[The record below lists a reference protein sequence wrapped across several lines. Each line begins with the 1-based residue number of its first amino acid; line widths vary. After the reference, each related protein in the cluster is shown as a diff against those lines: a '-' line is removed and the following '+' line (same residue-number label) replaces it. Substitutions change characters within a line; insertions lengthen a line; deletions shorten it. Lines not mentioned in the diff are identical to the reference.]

1 MRKIG
6 SWYIPEGDNYGTA
19 RDGDATDARVLH
31 GLESTNRDF
40 VKDVLNYT
48 DGRRVFVDVGAGFG
62 SISRPLASHFDE
74 IHCFEIN
81 PESREALITNM
92 SQHKNAYVY
101 DFGLGPSTQEV
112 KFGYH
117 STYRN
122 VGSVIKEN
130 GEQYQKPRRD
140 EYIPDVIDTLK
151 IKALDD
157 LNLKNIDAI
166 KIDVEG
172 YEFEVLK
179 GMANTLKYNSPAIFI
194 EVHDDRH
201 LQMLDYMNDLEYINI
216 GADIKSDR
224 IYKRY
229 K

>member
-6 SWYIPEGDNYGTA
+6 SWYLPEAETYGTTV
-19 RDGDATDARVLH
+19 DGDCTDARVLH
-31 GLESTNRDF
+31 GLEITNRDF
-40 VKDVLNYT
+40 VKSILEYT
-48 DGRRVFVDVGAGFG
+48 DGRRVFVDVGAGLG

-74 IHCFEIN
+74 LHCFEIN
-81 PESREALITNM
+81 PESREALIANM
-92 SQHKNAYVY
+92 AEHKNTYVY

-112 KFGYH
+112 EFGYH

-130 GEQYQKPRRD
+130 GESYQKPRRGR
-140 EYIPDVIDTLK
+140 YTPNVIGKLK
-151 IKALDD
+151 IKALDE
-157 LNLKNIDAI
+157 LNLNNVDAI

-179 GMANTLKYNSPAIFI
+179 GMKNTIKHNSPAIFI

-201 LQMLDYMNDLEYINI
+201 AQMLDYMNDLEYYNI
-216 GADIKSDR
+216 DVNTKHDR